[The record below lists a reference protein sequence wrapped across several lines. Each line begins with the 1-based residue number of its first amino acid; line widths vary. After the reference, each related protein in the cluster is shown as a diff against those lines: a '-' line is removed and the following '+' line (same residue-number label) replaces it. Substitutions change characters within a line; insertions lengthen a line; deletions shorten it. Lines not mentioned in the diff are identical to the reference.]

1 MVIFASEE
9 KLAAHAALTPASAC
23 VRPSSSK
30 MWGEFA
36 GPVLVSVCPHIPSEH
51 ARYDRHAGL
60 SYLPSTRFGQM
71 TMIESCAVGI
81 IDSPP
86 VPANSL
92 YDLVEWLTDAHRH
105 DEAALEW
112 YPPLGR
118 WPLTIGERGADEDR
132 QAAAQLGPI
141 FRTHYA
147 ELFALVYHY
156 VRSRALAEEIIQ
168 DAFLAVWKRRQLWGA
183 DMDIKAY
190 VFQTAHHR
198 ALNYLRRERV
208 ELNWQRLVTARREE
222 WGMSQFASDA
232 GVMADVDEMVEKMQK
247 AVSALPKRVRR
258 TIILRLQWHLNN
270 AEIAEVM
277 GIGIKAV
284 ERNITRGLKALR
296 EALGDGR

>member
-1 MVIFASEE
+1 M
-9 KLAAHAALTPASAC
+9 
-23 VRPSSSK
+23 
-30 MWGEFA
+30 
-36 GPVLVSVCPHIPSEH
+36 
-51 ARYDRHAGL
+51 
-60 SYLPSTRFGQM
+60 
-71 TMIESCAVGI
+71 MIELRAVGI

-86 VPANSL
+86 VPLISL
-92 YDLVEWLTDAHRH
+92 HDLVEWLTGVGCR
-105 DEAALEW
+105 DEAALER
-112 YPPLGR
+112 YPPLHR
-118 WPLTIGERGADEDR
+118 WPLTINESGADEDL

-168 DAFLAVWKRRQLWGA
+168 DAFLAVWKRRQSWGP

-190 VFQTAHHR
+190 VFRTAHHR

-208 ELNWQRLVTARREE
+208 ELNWQRLVAARREE

-232 GVMADVDEMVEKMQK
+232 RVMADVNEMIEKMQL
-247 AVSALPKRVRR
+247 AISALPKRVRR
-258 TIILRLQWHLNN
+258 TIILRLQWHLTN

-277 GIGIKAV
+277 GIGVKAV

-296 EALGDGR
+296 EALGEAS